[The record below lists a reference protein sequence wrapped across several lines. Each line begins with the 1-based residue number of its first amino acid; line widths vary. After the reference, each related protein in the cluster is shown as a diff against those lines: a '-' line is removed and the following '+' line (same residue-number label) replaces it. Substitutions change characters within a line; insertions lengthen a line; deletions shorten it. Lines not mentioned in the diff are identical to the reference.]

1 MLNRILLISVAVL
14 AVAFGLACFVA
25 VYRGKT
31 IESQKQRIS
40 NLSANVETL
49 IKGREKDYA
58 DKVELAKR
66 NEELEEKAAKDTAC
80 FGWNTDISHSPI
92 VMQLRKD

>member
-1 MLNRILLISVAVL
+1 MQKILLISIAIL

-31 IESQKQRIS
+31 IESQKERIS

-58 DKVELAKR
+58 DKVEIAKR
-66 NEELEEKAAKDTAC
+66 NEELEQAAKKDTAC
-80 FGWNTDISHSPI
+80 FTWTDNIESSY
-92 VMQLRKD
+92 VVQKLRND

>member
-1 MLNRILLISVAVL
+1 MNRILLISVAVL

-31 IESQKQRIS
+31 IESQKERIG

-66 NEELEEKAAKDTAC
+66 NEELEQEAAKDTAC

-92 VMQLRKD
+92 VQRLRQD